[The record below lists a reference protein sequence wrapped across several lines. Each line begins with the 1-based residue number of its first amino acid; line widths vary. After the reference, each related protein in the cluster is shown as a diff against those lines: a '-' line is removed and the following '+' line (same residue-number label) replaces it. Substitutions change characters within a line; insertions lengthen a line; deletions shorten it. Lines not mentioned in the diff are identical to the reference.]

1 MNESVWLELKVD
13 LDGLA
18 HNMEELDRDTLFE
31 FVKRLDERVAEWD
44 FTVKLRDYFNGLDYS
59 GVEN

>member
-13 LDGLA
+13 LDGLV
-18 HNMEELDRDTLFE
+18 HNMEELDRDVLVD

-44 FTVKLRDYFNGLDYS
+44 FTVKLRDYFNGLNYL
-59 GVEN
+59 GVDD